1 MRWWRC
7 PTLGSTNT
15 RTTVRVRDSL
25 SSLASSPPC
34 SLASSLASSLHISL
48 TCSLPISL

>member
-7 PTLGSTNT
+7 LTLGSTNT

-34 SLASSLASSLHISL
+34 SLHISL
-48 TCSLPISL
+48 TCSLPFSL

>member
-7 PTLGSTNT
+7 LTLGSINT
-15 RTTVRVRDSL
+15 MITVRVRDSL

-34 SLASSLASSLHISL
+34 SLASSLHISL
-48 TCSLPISL
+48 TCSLPFSL